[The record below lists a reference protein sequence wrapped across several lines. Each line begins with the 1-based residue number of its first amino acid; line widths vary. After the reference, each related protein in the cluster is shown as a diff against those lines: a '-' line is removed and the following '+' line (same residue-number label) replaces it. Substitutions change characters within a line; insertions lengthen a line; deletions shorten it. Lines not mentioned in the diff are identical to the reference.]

1 MFNAM
6 MPLFAQLYPSGL
18 IRYTQSSFLELVTD
32 TEVHRIDF
40 RGKISYQLR
49 RGTRGAVSFH
59 HEHPLLSGVQG
70 AGITLMA
77 KATRHYIVDAP
88 GLLTAIRREV
98 RAQAGEWYSFAPGTW
113 AMWWQR
119 LDAHNIRPDL
129 TRTGGIILNGAPVAA
144 TQAVAD
150 ICARHGVETYFLPP
164 PESWPLLPATGPY
177 QLLLIG
183 RNYVIAQT
191 FSVSTLR

>member
-1 MFNAM
+1 M
-6 MPLFAQLYPSGL
+6 MTQFARLYPSGL
-18 IRYTQSSFLELVTD
+18 IRYSQSTFLELVTD

-40 RGKISYQLR
+40 QGKISYQLR

-70 AGITLMA
+70 PSATLMA
-77 KATRHYIVDAP
+77 RATRHYLADAP
-88 GLLTAIRREV
+88 ALRAAIRQEV
-98 RAQAGEWYSFAPGTW
+98 RRQAGEWYDFAPHSW

-119 LDAHNIRPDL
+119 LAAHNIRPDL
-129 TRTGGIILNGAPVAA
+129 TRTGGIILNGAPIAA
-144 TQAVAD
+144 AQALAD
-150 ICARHGVETYFLPP
+150 TCTRYGVETYFLPP
-164 PESWPLLPATGPY
+164 PESWPMLPTTGPY

-183 RNYVIAQT
+183 RNYVMARA